1 MKFITVRDLRSKPA
15 AVWRELKTENEL
27 VVTNNGRPI
36 ALLTPL
42 AEEGLEETLRAI
54 RTAKASEALRGM
66 RAAAAK
72 SGKDTLSSDDIDREI
87 RKHRSGK

>member
-1 MKFITVRDLRSKPA
+1 MKFITVRDLRSRPA

-27 VVTNNGRPI
+27 VVTNNGKPI

-42 AEEGLEETLRAI
+42 AEEGLEETLRAV

-66 RAAAAK
+66 RAAAEKA
-72 SGKDTLSSDDIDREI
+72 GKDSLSYDEIDREI
-87 RKHRSGK
+87 RNYRARK

>member
-27 VVTNNGRPI
+27 IVTNNGRPI

-42 AEEGLEETLRAI
+42 EEEGLEETLRAL

-66 RAAAAK
+66 RASAAK
-72 SGKDTLSSDDIDREI
+72 AGKKCRFTDAIDREI
-87 RKHRSGK
+87 RNFRAGK